1 MKLKTYLYRLLLV
14 ICGFLLSAFCSQLFA
29 ADIIT
34 ATITITNTAGT
45 TNGQTLVVNG
55 ATRTWTNSVVVPG
68 AEVLTN
74 SSIGGSASNLFTHLA
89 ITPFSALS
97 LARSGTNGITLQT
110 APGGALTVTLSAG
123 WGAVVL
129 TTNTLTSAYVLRLP
143 VTVESAAPRTNITSL
158 IVSAL
163 NDSSQ
168 TNSIF
173 ESSTVAANLVGK
185 TNDQTGITGNKTFTG
200 VVVITNSAAI
210 FYAGTVSNAMR
221 ISGTVSAV
229 TNGVLWNS
237 TISNATSISGIA
249 TLITNGLFK
258 TNVFAYPTFTNGV
271 NYGLPFRSPGSG
283 TDSEQFGTSAQVT
296 GDYSVALGNSAVVT
310 GDASIAIGQTA
321 SSVGNNSVAI
331 GSIASVVATNAV
343 ALGVNAQ
350 VNSVGGV
357 AIGSGALVDV
367 SQNNSVA
374 IGISSTTTSS
384 NQIRLGT
391 SSQYVSIP
399 GGLKVDGVISNAIF
413 GSTNTFPAGSDI
425 SFGRYAVTSLA
436 NGNNAAVPV
445 GTNVFIEV
453 SGPSAAFTLNGINA
467 SPNRDGKLVVIVNQ
481 TGFDMT
487 VAHQSGTDPAAA
499 NRIINMTGADRTT
512 TGNGTATL
520 IYSASASR
528 WLLINF
534 DP

>member
-1 MKLKTYLYRLLLV
+1 MKNSKFKIQNWGLLLLAG
-14 ICGFLLSAFCSQLFA
+14 IFHFSFLTFNCAA

-34 ATITITNTAGT
+34 ATITVTNTGGT

-68 AEVLTN
+68 AQVLTN

-158 IVSAL
+158 LVTAL

-173 ESSTVAANLVGK
+173 ESSTVAANLVGI
-185 TNDQTGITGNKTFTG
+185 TNAQAVSGSKSFTG
-200 VVVITNSAAI
+200 TTYFTNAASVK
-210 FYAGTVSNAMR
+210 AGS
-221 ISGTVSAV
+221 IV
-229 TNGVLWNS
+229 TTNLSV
-237 TISNATSISGIA
+237 TSGILNLVSGHG
-249 TLITNGLFK
+249 TGTTNTWQLSGDVDSLDLSWVQLTGAGGSGYMFGS
-258 TNVFAYPTFTNGV
+258 VFNSDGSFTW
-271 NYGLPFRSPGSG
+271 PGSM
-283 TDSEQFGTSAQVT
+283 
-296 GDYSVALGNSAVVT
+296 VVT
-310 GDASIAIGQTA
+310 GA
-321 SSVGNNSVAI
+321 VVA
-331 GSIASVVATNAV
+331 GSIVLTN
-343 ALGVNAQ
+343 GPFTGN
-350 VNSVGGV
+350 G
-357 AIGSGALVDV
+357 GALTNLDGG
-367 SQNNSVA
+367 SVTGFVA
-374 IGISSTTTSS
+374 NATLSTRS
-384 NQIRLGT
+384 
-391 SSQYVSIP
+391 
-399 GGLKVDGVISNAIF
+399 ISN
-413 GSTNTFPAGSDI
+413 STHWGTNYFPSGSDI

-445 GTNVFIEV
+445 GTNVFVEV
-453 SGPSAAFTLNGINA
+453 SGPSAAFTICGINA

-487 VAHQSGTDPAAA
+487 IAHQSGTDPAAA

-520 IYSASASR
+520 IYSASAAR